1 MLPRSFWINTART
14 NNVSRADYNR
24 HLTPLRNRNAM
35 NDTVLESGHLKC
47 PNCVAP
53 MNRHHFDSTDVAP
66 LEVDVCYSCHAI
78 WFDAH
83 ESARLSP
90 DGVVDLFQFIHT
102 KNGAATT
109 RLSAKMNCARCRSPL
124 ELSNDIARNNR
135 FSYYRC
141 TQGHGR
147 LTTFLHFLREKQFVR
162 DLTLAERQKLAAHV
176 RQIKCTSCSGPID
189 IGHHAAC
196 TYCGAAVSVL
206 DKDAT
211 QKALDHYLKE
221 RKRQG
226 RPAPVVTPMPTS
238 SPGRN
243 YDLDYLMFD
252 IGTDIVGA
260 FARMAARPASALAAM
275 PAGAETVAGAA
286 ANTALPSLTDA
297 LAQSGLGESFSLVD
311 AGAGGSALGEAL
323 SGGLGAGLAD
333 SVSTFAEGTMNMAGD
348 MVADGGLVDLVT
360 DGIGA
365 IVDGIFS

>member
-1 MLPRSFWINTART
+1 MTDAVIEA
-14 NNVSRADYNR
+14 
-24 HLTPLRNRNAM
+24 
-35 NDTVLESGHLKC
+35 GHLKC
-47 PNCVAP
+47 PNCIAP
-53 MNRHHFDSTDVAP
+53 MNRHRFDSTDVRP

-90 DGVVDLFQFIHT
+90 DGVVDLFRFIHG
-102 KNGAATT
+102 KNGATT
-109 RLSAKMNCARCRSPL
+109 ARLSAKMNCARCRTML
-124 ELSNDIARNNR
+124 EPASDIARNNR
-135 FSYYRC
+135 FSYHRC
-141 TQGHGR
+141 PNGHGR

-189 IGHHAAC
+189 IATHAAC

-221 RKRQG
+221 RQRQG
-226 RPAPVVTPMPTS
+226 QPVPVMTSAPAS
-238 SPGRN
+238 SSGRN

-260 FARMAARPASALAAM
+260 FARMAARPSANAFAALPADAGALALAATD
-275 PAGAETVAGAA
+275 GAS
-286 ANTALPSLTDA
+286 LPTLDTA
-297 LAQSGLGESFSLVD
+297 LAQSGLGESLSLVD
-311 AGAGGSALGEAL
+311 IGNSGGAIGDALGGDL
-323 SGGLGAGLAD
+323 SATLAESAG
-333 SVSTFAEGTMNMAGD
+333 SFAEGATNAAAD
-348 MVADGGLVDLVT
+348 VASDGGLVDLVS

-365 IVDGIFS
+365 IVEGIFS

>member
-1 MLPRSFWINTART
+1 MT
-14 NNVSRADYNR
+14 
-24 HLTPLRNRNAM
+24 
-35 NDTVLESGHLKC
+35 DTVIEPGHVNC
-47 PNCVAP
+47 PNCTAP
-53 MNRHHFDSTDVAP
+53 MNRHRFDSTDVRP

-90 DGVVDLFQFIHT
+90 DGVVDLFRFIHG
-102 KNGAATT
+102 KNGAATA
-109 RLSAKMNCARCRSPL
+109 RLSAKMNCARCRTSL
-124 ELSNDIARNNR
+124 EPASDIARNNR
-135 FSYYRC
+135 FSYHRC
-141 TQGHGR
+141 PNGHGR

-162 DLTLAERQKLAAHV
+162 DLTLAEWQKLAAHV

-189 IGHHAAC
+189 IAQHAAC

-221 RKRQG
+221 RQRQG
-226 RPAPVVTPMPTS
+226 RPVPAMASPPPS

-260 FARMAARPASALAAM
+260 FARMAARPAANAFAQAPAQVGAM
-275 PAGAETVAGAA
+275 AA
-286 ANTALPSLTDA
+286 AATDAASLPTLDAA
-297 LAQSGLGESFSLVD
+297 LAQSGLGESLSLVD
-311 AGAGGSALGEAL
+311 VGSSGGAITEALGGDLAT
-323 SGGLGAGLAD
+323 GLAD
-333 SVSTFAEGTMNMAGD
+333 SAGAFAEGATN
-348 MVADGGLVDLVT
+348 VAAEVVSDGGLVDLVS

-365 IVDGIFS
+365 IVEGIFS